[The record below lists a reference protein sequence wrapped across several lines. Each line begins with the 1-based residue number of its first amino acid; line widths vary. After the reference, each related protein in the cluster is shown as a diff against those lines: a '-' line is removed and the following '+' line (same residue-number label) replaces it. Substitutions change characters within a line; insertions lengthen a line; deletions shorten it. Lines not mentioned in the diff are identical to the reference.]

1 MARCSEWMGWDG
13 RGSAE
18 IVFCSVGDWAA
29 IGSVSSCG
37 ARWLENCNSLYFV
50 AFAMCPYVMHGLG
63 LERNGEVLLSPFVQ
77 SSKMDVDPS
86 DSRFIALLA
95 CQCCHCDIIGLGT
108 GCHDVAI

>member
-1 MARCSEWMGWDG
+1 MASCSEWMGWDG

-63 LERNGEVLLSPFVQ
+63 LEVNGEVLLSPFVQ
-77 SSKMDVDPS
+77 SSKMDVDSS
-86 DSRFIALLA
+86 DS
-95 CQCCHCDIIGLGT
+95 
-108 GCHDVAI
+108 